1 MATIAL
7 IWELGSDYGHIGR
20 FLPIALS
27 LRDRG
32 HRPVM
37 ILRDISRAD
46 EMLGPYGLEYLQ
58 APLWLTP
65 VHGLPPALNFTESL
79 FLFGFLNA
87 RGMLSLARAWRTLF
101 SMLKP
106 DLLIFDHAPTA
117 LLASRGIGIPRLV
130 TGNSFAVP
138 PRVSPLPRYRWWEKK
153 REPAREKDSELRLL
167 SNANEVLK
175 TLGCPL
181 LEQVADIYQAEAS
194 LITGV
199 PELDVY
205 GSRLDENHIGAINS
219 LNHGVS
225 PRWPSCGTKKIFA
238 YLKPHYAN
246 FEAVLAALNRID
258 ASIVIFAPG
267 IAPALARRFESA
279 NLAFST
285 QPLLMTEVREQ
296 CDIGICHAGGMVDVL
311 LGAGKPLVLFPMQME
326 QTMTSRRVEL
336 ASCGSWLEQGK
347 TVAEIER
354 VLRKVLSSQEIAAFA
369 QAYAR
374 RNATFVQEQSL
385 NRIILECE
393 ALLQSGKNS
402 SLNGCTGEKPNMANH
417 GRAWFAT

>member
-1 MATIAL
+1 MATVAL

-58 APLWLTP
+58 APLWLPP
-65 VHGLPPALNFTESL
+65 VQGLPPALNFTESL
-79 FLFGFLNA
+79 FLFGFLSA
-87 RGMLSLARAWRTLF
+87 RGLLSVARAWRALF

-117 LLASRGIGIPRLV
+117 LLASRGFGIPRLI

-153 REPAREKDSELRLL
+153 GEPVREKDTEQRLL

-175 TLGCPL
+175 ALGSPL
-181 LEQVADIYQAEAS
+181 LAQVADIYEAES
-194 LITGV
+194 TLITAL

-205 GSRLDENHIGAINS
+205 GARPNENYIGAINS

-225 PRWPSCGTKKIFA
+225 PRWPSCGTMKIFA
-238 YLKPHYAN
+238 YLKPHYAS
-246 FEAVLAALNRID
+246 FEAVLGALNRID
-258 ASIVIFAPG
+258 ASVVVFAPG
-267 IAPALARRFESA
+267 IAPAIARRFESA
-279 NLAFST
+279 NLSFST
-285 QPLLMTEVREQ
+285 LPLLMAEVREQ
-296 CDIGICHAGGMVDVL
+296 CDLGICHAGGMVDIM

-336 ASCGSWLEQGK
+336 AGCGSWLEQGK
-347 TVAEIER
+347 SVAEIER
-354 VLRKVLSSQEIAAFA
+354 VFRKVLSSPEIAAKA
-369 QAYAR
+369 QAYAE
-374 RNATFVQEQSL
+374 RNCLFQQQQSMEK
-385 NRIILECE
+385 IMGTCE
-393 ALLQSGKNS
+393 NLLQ
-402 SLNGCTGEKPNMANH
+402 GEH
-417 GRAWFAT
+417 LH